1 MHNVNIHLNLLL
13 SLLVCVD
20 VCVYDVHVGDVGC
33 VCVCVCVCVCMMCMY
48 ESTGVWHGTRVKNR
62 GQLWGSHFYLSTL
75 GSGDWTLEFP
85 GFQGKYFTNWTMLLD
100 LC

>member
-33 VCVCVCVCVCMMCMY
+33 VSVFVC
-48 ESTGVWHGTRVKNR
+48 VWHGTRVKNR

-75 GSGDWTLEFP
+75 GSGD
-85 GFQGKYFTNWTMLLD
+85 
-100 LC
+100 